1 MPEDPERGAG
11 SPRELPSAAAH
22 SHGAVP
28 GAEHVRR
35 GLNWFVAG
43 IALLTVLG
51 VLVLWPRGTGPDLS
65 ASTEGLI
72 YVDAMVN
79 RVDTTG
85 CTDVDENLPT
95 DCQLVSVR
103 LTSGPH
109 RNDLA
114 TFLRSDIDFST
125 PEFAAGD
132 KVVLLYNALAPED
145 FQYTFAE
152 YQRST
157 PLVALTALFV
167 VVVVAVG
174 RWKGVRSLIG
184 LALSLG
190 VVMVFLLPALL
201 RDQNPIAVAL
211 VTTSVIAFA
220 ALYVAHGIRPATT
233 VALTGTLVSVA
244 VITFLAA
251 VMAHLAQLTGLSDAD
266 TQTLR
271 VTASALDLR
280 GIVIA
285 GIVIGAL
292 GVLDDVTVT
301 QVAAV
306 DELRHANPT
315 LPALSLY
322 RGAMRI
328 GRDHVAS
335 TINTLVL
342 AYTGASL
349 ALLLFF
355 QQEGRELGR
364 VITREVVAIE
374 IVRALVGSIGLV
386 LSVPIT
392 TALAVA
398 TITDGEEHR
407 SLLDRVRA
415 RRRGEDDARP
425 PPPGASSPVPP
436 EEASPPRWDDFGPT
450 DDIHL

>member
-1 MPEDPERGAG
+1 MAHRHGNLPE
-11 SPRELPSAAAH
+11 
-22 SHGAVP
+22 
-28 GAEHVRR
+28 AEHVRR
-35 GLNWFVAG
+35 GLNWLVAA
-43 IALLTVLG
+43 IAIATVVG
-51 VLVLWPRGTGPDLS
+51 AVVLWPRGDSPDLRS
-65 ASTEGLI
+65 STEGLV
-72 YVDAMVN
+72 YVDATVN
-79 RVDTTG
+79 SVDTTG
-85 CTDVDENLPT
+85 CTDIDENLPT

-114 TFLRSDIDFST
+114 TFLSSDIDFNA
-125 PEFAAGD
+125 PEFSAGD
-132 KVVLLYNALAPED
+132 KVVLLYNSLAPED
-145 FQYTFAE
+145 YQYTFVE

-157 PLVALTALFV
+157 PLIWLAVVFV
-167 VVVVAVG
+167 VVVIAVG
-174 RWKGVRSLIG
+174 RWKGVRSLVG

-190 VVMVFLLPALL
+190 VVLVFLLPALL
-201 RDQNPIAVAL
+201 RDENPIAVAL

-220 ALYVAHGIRPATT
+220 ALYVAHGIRASTT
-233 VALTGTLVSVA
+233 VALAGTLTSVV

-251 VMAHLAQLTGLSDAD
+251 VMAGLAELSGLSDSD

-315 LPALSLY
+315 TAPRALY

-355 QQEGRELGR
+355 QQEGRELTR

-398 TITDGEEHR
+398 TLTGPEPTDGDDHEPGEPR
-407 SLLDRVRA
+407 PGRVQA
-415 RRRGEDDARP
+415 
-425 PPPGASSPVPP
+425 PVDP
-436 EEASPPRWDDFGPT
+436 EGPPRWDDFGPH
-450 DDIHL
+450 DHLDL

>member
-1 MPEDPERGAG
+1 MAHRHGNRPE
-11 SPRELPSAAAH
+11 
-22 SHGAVP
+22 
-28 GAEHVRR
+28 AEHVRR
-35 GLNWFVAG
+35 GLNWFVGAV
-43 IALLTVLG
+43 ALVTVLG
-51 VLVLWPRGTGPDLS
+51 VVVLWPRGEGPDLG
-65 ASTEGLI
+65 ASTQGLI
-72 YVDAMVN
+72 YVDATVT
-79 RVDTTG
+79 RVDTTD
-85 CTDVDENLPT
+85 CTDIDEQLPT
-95 DCQLVSVR
+95 ECQEVTVR
-103 LTSGPH
+103 LTSGPE

-114 TFLRSDIDFST
+114 TFLSSDIDFSA
-125 PEFAAGD
+125 PEFSEGD
-132 KVVLLYNALAPED
+132 DVVLLYNALAPEE
-145 FQYTFAE
+145 FQYSFVE

-157 PLVALTALFV
+157 PLVWLTVVFV

-174 RWKGVRSLIG
+174 RWKGVRSLAG

-190 VVMVFLLPALL
+190 VIMLFLLPALL
-201 RDQNPIAVAL
+201 RDQNPVAVAL

-220 ALYVAHGIRPATT
+220 ALYVAHGIRASTT
-233 VALTGTLVSVA
+233 VALVGTLASVA
-244 VITFLAA
+244 LITVLAA
-251 VMAHLAQLTGLSDAD
+251 VLAGVAELTGLNDANV
-266 TQTLR
+266 QTLR

-285 GIVIGAL
+285 GMVIGAL

-306 DELRHANPT
+306 DELRHANPD
-315 LPALSLY
+315 LSARALY
-322 RGAMRI
+322 QGAMRI

-398 TITDGEEHR
+398 TLR
-407 SLLDRVRA
+407 
-415 RRRGEDDARP
+415 DDAPGDASAASATGADRADEASDH
-425 PPPGASSPVPP
+425 PGATADEPGGGQ
-436 EEASPPRWDDFGPT
+436 PRWDDFGPA
-450 DDIHL
+450 DQLDL